1 MQMAIDINENV
12 VTRLF
17 DNNPEDYGIVIVNG
31 ELKEFPL
38 EKIHEYKNSVIH
50 Y

>member
-1 MQMAIDINENV
+1 MQMVININENV

-17 DNNPEDYGIVIVNG
+17 NNNPEDYGIVIVNG
-31 ELKEFPL
+31 ELKEFSL
-38 EKIHEYKNSVIH
+38 EKIHEYKNHAIH